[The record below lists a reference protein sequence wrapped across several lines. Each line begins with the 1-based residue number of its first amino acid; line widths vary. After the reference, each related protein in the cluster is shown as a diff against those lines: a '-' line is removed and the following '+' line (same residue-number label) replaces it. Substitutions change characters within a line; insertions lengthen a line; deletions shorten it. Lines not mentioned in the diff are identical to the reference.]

1 LYNLRILAESSLI
14 VILSIEFNLELR
26 ATFNE
31 GCSPVLPNRVA
42 VLLSQQGISYILYS
56 SKLGRKSSRVEV
68 KDMLN
73 NYILL
78 CLKKLHGVRR
88 AIALK
93 RYSTLLIT

>member
-14 VILSIEFNLELR
+14 VILLIKFNLKLR
-26 ATFNE
+26 ATFNK
-31 GCSPVLPNRVA
+31 GCSLVLPNRVA

-56 SKLGRKSSRVEV
+56 SKLGQKSSRVKV
-68 KDMLN
+68 KDILN

-78 CLKKLHGVRR
+78 CLKKLYRVRR